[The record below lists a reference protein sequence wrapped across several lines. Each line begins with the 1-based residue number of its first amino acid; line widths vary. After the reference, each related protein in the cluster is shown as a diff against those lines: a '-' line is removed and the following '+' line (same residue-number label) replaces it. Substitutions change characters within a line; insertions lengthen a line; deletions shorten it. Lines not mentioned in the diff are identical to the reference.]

1 MCIIEQCYFFLT
13 GLPLDPYFYWE
24 KNLVILS
31 VSMAMAQTTP
41 TLFDTPVATQATQL
55 PSTTE
60 TMPSQNTLNS
70 MTSFIGSSYLPLTG
84 SYLISTDDSTLIKTV
99 MIMSSLVF
107 CTGLTLIKAC
117 RIGVRLIRK
126 FSLWVCGRIRKI
138 SEVEVIVR

>member
-1 MCIIEQCYFFLT
+1 MIGFLLT

-31 VSMAMAQTTP
+31 VSMDMEKKTP
-41 TLFDTPVATQATQL
+41 TLLDTPAATQATQL

-60 TMPSQNTLNS
+60 TTPVQNTPNS

-84 SYLISTDDSTLIKTV
+84 SYLFSTDDSTVIKTV

-117 RIGVRLIRK
+117 RISFLLIRK
-126 FSLWVCGRIRKI
+126 FSLWVCGRIR
-138 SEVEVIVR
+138 

>member
-1 MCIIEQCYFFLT
+1 MIVFLLT

-31 VSMAMAQTTP
+31 VSMAMAKTTP

-60 TMPSQNTLNS
+60 TMPSQNTPNS
-70 MTSFIGSSYLPLTG
+70 MTPFIGSSYLPLTR
-84 SYLISTDDSTLIKTV
+84 SYLILNDGSTVIKTV

-107 CTGLTLIKAC
+107 CTGFSLIRAW
-117 RIGVRLIRK
+117 RISVLLIRK
-126 FSLWVCGRIRKI
+126 FSLWVCGRIR
-138 SEVEVIVR
+138 

>member
-1 MCIIEQCYFFLT
+1 MLLNNDFFLLT

-31 VSMAMAQTTP
+31 VSMDMAETTP

-60 TMPSQNTLNS
+60 TTPVQNTQNS

-84 SYLISTDDSTLIKTV
+84 SILLSIDGSTVIKTV

-117 RIGVRLIRK
+117 RISVRLIRK
-126 FSLWVCGRIRKI
+126 FSLWVCSGM
-138 SEVEVIVR
+138 

>member
-1 MCIIEQCYFFLT
+1 MIGFLLT

-60 TMPSQNTLNS
+60 TTPVQNTPNS
-70 MTSFIGSSYLPLTG
+70 MTSFIGNSYLPLTG

-107 CTGLTLIKAC
+107 CTGLTLIRAW
-117 RIGVRLIRK
+117 RICVLLIRK
-126 FSLWVCGRIRKI
+126 FSLWVCSGMR
-138 SEVEVIVR
+138 

>member
-1 MCIIEQCYFFLT
+1 MHNARYRPKSNFYQQCYFFLS

-31 VSMAMAQTTP
+31 VSMAMAETTP

-60 TMPSQNTLNS
+60 TTPVQNTQNS
-70 MTSFIGSSYLPLTG
+70 MTSFIGNSY
-84 SYLISTDDSTLIKTV
+84 DDSTVIKTV

-107 CTGLTLIKAC
+107 CTGFTLIRAC
-117 RIGVRLIRK
+117 RINVLLIRK
-126 FSLWVCGRIRKI
+126 FSLWVCGRIR
-138 SEVEVIVR
+138 